1 MLLKDLK
8 NTTIS
13 IPYWEYEEMIR
24 KIDRLEVENQALK
37 DQLEC
42 ERSRNNWS
50 YWYWL
55 PKVTYLSNT
64 NTQQCSTKQSPLR
77 SWSQIAS
84 FLPTTSWKD
93 S

>member
-24 KIDRLEVENQALK
+24 KIDRLEIENQVLR
-37 DQLEC
+37 DQLAC
-42 ERSRNNWS
+42 ERERNNWS

-55 PKVTYLSNT
+55 PKITYLSNT
-64 NTQQCSTKQSPLR
+64 NTQQWLTKQSQLK
-77 SWSQIAS
+77 SWSQTAS
-84 FLPTTSWKD
+84 F
-93 S
+93 